1 MGFKDS
7 FVSRELM
14 LSLGIEETSGRFY
27 LSFPVSNGLVDY
39 EEYYEID
46 KASFD
51 LFQADLKAADA
62 FAVTCRRRER
72 DDLMIQKPGVK
83 RGTAI

>member
-7 FVSRELM
+7 FVSRDLM
-14 LSLGIEETSGRFY
+14 FSLGIEETSGRFY

-46 KASFD
+46 KTSFD
-51 LFQADLKAADA
+51 LFQADLKVADA
-62 FAVTCRRRER
+62 FAMTCRRRER
-72 DDLMIQKPGVK
+72 DDLLIQKPGVK